1 MTSSINP
8 IVLKSLISVPI
19 AYILDQKVLKEGD
32 MYSSAYFASSVGA
45 GIYVGSTFGSTVAAS
60 IPSIPQ
66 SYIGIAERV
75 SEIGLGAGASWALNK
90 WVLKNDK
97 YGTGVSRLA
106 VISASDIFSSLIVD
120 YLNGQPLMII

>member
-19 AYILDQKVLKEGD
+19 AYVLDQKVLKEGD
-32 MYSSAYFASSVGA
+32 MYSSGYFAASVGA

-60 IPSIPQ
+60 IPSVPQ

-75 SEIGLGAGASWALNK
+75 SEISLGAGASWALNK

-97 YGTGVSRLA
+97 YGTGNSRIA
-106 VISASDIFSSLIVD
+106 VIAGADILSTLIVE
-120 YLNGQPLMII
+120 YVSGQPLMII

>member
-45 GIYVGSTFGSTVAAS
+45 GIYVGTTFGATVASYVPSVPAS
-60 IPSIPQ
+60 
-66 SYIGIAERV
+66 YTGLAERV
-75 SEIGLGAGASWALNK
+75 SEIGLGSASSWALNK
-90 WVLKNDK
+90 FVLKNEK
-97 YGTGVSRLA
+97 YGTGVSRVA
-106 VISASDIFSSLIVD
+106 VIAAADIASSLIVD